1 VKLGLFGGSFDPI
14 HQGHV
19 LAARGALETVG
30 LDRVL
35 FLPTS
40 DPPHKLPRQASPWA
54 RYVMVEL
61 ALLRQEGL
69 YASPHE
75 LTPGTTAYTVETL
88 EHFRRQEPEAELHLL
103 LGTDALAHLDTWK
116 RWRELVTLARLVVL
130 TRPGWELERIRREL
144 RPELA
149 EVLEPQADGLRGG
162 QAAPL
167 LVERMVDISSTEI
180 RRQLARGEA
189 PRAELLSP
197 LVLDYISK
205 YGWYR

>member
-1 VKLGLFGGSFDPI
+1 MKLGLFGGSFDPV

-19 LAARGALETVG
+19 LAARAALEAAG

-35 FLPTS
+35 LLPTS
-40 DPPHKLPRQASPWA
+40 DPPHKPPRKASPWA

-61 ALLRQEGL
+61 ALLREEGL

-88 EHFRRQEPEAELHLL
+88 EHFRRGRPDAELHLL
-103 LGTDALAHLDTWK
+103 LGSDALAHLDTWK
-116 RWRELVTLARLVVL
+116 RWRELVTLARLIVL
-130 TRPGWELERIRREL
+130 TRPGWELERVRRDL

-149 EVLEPQADGLRGG
+149 EVLEPQASGLRGG
-162 QAAPL
+162 RAAPL
-167 LVERMVDISSTEI
+167 LVERTVNVSSTEI
-180 RRQLARGEA
+180 RQRLGRGEGL
-189 PRAELLSP
+189 PEGLVSP